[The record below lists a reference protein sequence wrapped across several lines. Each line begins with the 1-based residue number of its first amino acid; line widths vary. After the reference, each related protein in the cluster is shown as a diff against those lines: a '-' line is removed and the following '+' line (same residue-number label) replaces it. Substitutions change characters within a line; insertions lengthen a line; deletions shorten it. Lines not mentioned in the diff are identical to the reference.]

1 MVGPPSGEIQG
12 RFFVYLRA
20 RRLSGGFIAVKRI
33 LLFVLPLL
41 IIIAAVFT
49 VFGVIQVRFEK
60 EKLLDDLQRK
70 ARSVAE
76 SMDLGV
82 RYVLQNDDM
91 KGASYLVEKFEA
103 RERLQ
108 GCVIYDRE
116 GKIVAITRRFKD
128 WMNKEKPYLAEVIS
142 SGSVRG
148 EIEQYKHYS
157 VYSFLLPVRDDSGR
171 LLGVIEIIHDTSYV
185 FNRLTELWQRISVTL
200 FVLVVLILAMSTF
213 LHRQI
218 FIVPVQRLTSWFMS
232 FQKGET
238 DSNHPISEKSELGK
252 LASEVEQVALSLRVA
267 RRSLADEAQERL
279 KSEEQWTESKLRD
292 LIRAKLGDNA
302 LFVVSNREPFMHVT
316 DEATATVRCIR
327 PASGVVT
334 AIHPVLCACGGMWI
348 AHGGGNADRQFVN
361 SKDKLGVPPSDIRYI
376 LKRVWLNKEEEDGY
390 YYGFSNEGLW
400 PLCHNT
406 HTRPIFRQSDWLM
419 YKKVNEKF
427 AQAIVDELPAQSSFV
442 FIQDYHFTL
451 LAKMIKDR
459 RPDVKIALFWHIPWP
474 TPESFAICPYQK
486 EILEGMLGCD
496 LIGFHVQNHCNNFLD
511 TANRLLESRVDT
523 ERFSVIRSGKETLVR
538 AFPISIDGYSESAA
552 AKGALSDTV
561 AALKREYE
569 LDGKIVGIGVDRI
582 DYTKGIKERVLAIDR
597 FLEKYPKYRKK
608 FVFIQIGAPSRTH
621 IKQYHDLISE
631 IDELVEK
638 KNWKYQDETW
648 KPIVYLKRHF
658 SPEEIEPFY
667 SVADMCIVS
676 SLHDGMNLVAKE
688 YIASKRDE
696 SGCLVLSQFTGAAR
710 ELSDAVIV
718 NPYAI
723 EDFAD
728 SIKNAIEMP
737 PEDRLRRMRAMRKI
751 VRERNIYRW
760 AANIITD
767 LTALKKV

>member
-1 MVGPPSGEIQG
+1 M
-12 RFFVYLRA
+12 
-20 RRLSGGFIAVKRI
+20 KRI
-33 LLFVLPLL
+33 LLFVLPIL
-41 IIIAAVFT
+41 IIISAVFT

-82 RYVLQNDDM
+82 RYVLQNGDM

-108 GCVIYDRE
+108 GCAIYDRE
-116 GKIVAITRRFKD
+116 GKTVAITRRFRD
-128 WMNKEKPYLAEVIS
+128 WKYKEKPYLPEVIA
-142 SGSVRG
+142 SGSARG

-157 VYSFLLPVRDDSGR
+157 VYSFLLPVRDDSGG

-185 FNRLTELWQRISVTL
+185 FNRLTELWQRISAAL
-200 FVLVVLILAMSTF
+200 FILVVLILAMSTF

-218 FIVPVQRLTSWFMS
+218 FIVPVQRLTEWFRN

-238 DSNHPISEKSELGK
+238 DSKHPIRGENELGK

-279 KSEEQWTESKLRD
+279 EAEEQWTESKLRD
-292 LIRAKLGDNA
+292 MIRAKLGDNA

-316 DEATATVRCIR
+316 DENTAAVRCIR

-376 LKRVWLNKEEEDGY
+376 LKRVWLNKEEEEGY

-427 AQAIVDELPAQSSFV
+427 AQAIVEELPAQSSFV

-459 RPDVKIALFWHIPWP
+459 RPDIKIALFWHIPWP
-474 TPESFAICPYQK
+474 TAESFSICPYQND
-486 EILEGMLGCD
+486 ILEGMLGCD

-523 ERFSVIRSGKETLVR
+523 EKFSVVRAGKETLVR
-538 AFPISIDGYSESAA
+538 AFPISINGCLDNDAGRGSISNAA
-552 AKGALSDTV
+552 
-561 AALKREYE
+561 AALKREYGLE
-569 LDGKIVGIGVDRI
+569 GKIVGIGVERI

-597 FLEKYPKYRKK
+597 FFEKYPEYRKK
-608 FVFIQIGAPSRTH
+608 FVFIQIGAPSRTN

-638 KNWKYQDETW
+638 KNRKYQDKAWE
-648 KPIVYLKRHF
+648 PIVYLKRHM
-658 SPEEIEPFY
+658 SQEDIAPFY
-667 SVADMCIVS
+667 ALADICIVS

-688 YIASKRDE
+688 YIASKNDE
-696 SGCLVLSQFTGAAR
+696 SGCLLLSQFTGAAR
-710 ELSDAVIV
+710 ELSDAVII

-728 SIKNAIEMP
+728 SIKTAIEMP

-751 VRERNIYRW
+751 VHEQNIYRW

-767 LTALKKV
+767 LTALKKT